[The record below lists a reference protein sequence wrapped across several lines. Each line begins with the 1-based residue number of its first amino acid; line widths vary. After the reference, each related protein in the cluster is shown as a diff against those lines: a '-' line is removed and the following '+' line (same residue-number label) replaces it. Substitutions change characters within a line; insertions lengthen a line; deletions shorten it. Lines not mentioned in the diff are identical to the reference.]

1 MIVIDNKFEHGD
13 VVYLKTDDEQKPHIV
28 SKIEIF
34 KGGELLYGLINKKE
48 VSSHYEFE
56 ISTEKNNLISVI

>member
-1 MIVIDNKFEHGD
+1 MIVVDNKFEHGD
-13 VVYLKTDDEQKPHIV
+13 VVYLKTDEEQRPHIV

-56 ISTEKNNLISVI
+56 ISTEKNILISVL

>member
-1 MIVIDNKFEHGD
+1 MMVIDNKFEHGD

-34 KGGELLYGLINKKE
+34 KGGELLYGLICRK
-48 VSSHYEFE
+48 
-56 ISTEKNNLISVI
+56 